1 MEFLLTCFLP
11 IALMF
16 KVSIWIRDSEKREL
30 LVTTFRSIMDTHR
43 EKSCSNGI
51 MPEFCDLASK
61 ENLSPG
67 DLTQL
72 QEWLQ
77 EISNMV
83 GPTYLPMRWFL
94 GQHRPIIG
102 GTRGNYWNRAKMEKF
117 LLHVNG
123 WNGLQNSARP
133 FRNTQIH
140 DFTSNDIRQD
150 RNGGR
155 ISEVEIYQISANG
168 GKLPTC
174 EEISESANIIALNTP
189 RGQWRKAA
197 ECSVISTHRSALGSS
212 SSSVGATPLNTPRDR
227 RSLASSSSSVGSTH
241 LNSPR
246 GYLCTAPPP
255 KKSPIIEWFMA
266 MNGQSFNAAMKEACK
281 GLNYPNPLLVKI
293 FDVVKIHQMFFNEMT
308 LNSPVTQTLF
318 FERLSDCDLIKRTL
332 QASQLFMSIEHVA
345 SADNLTQMMFLEGL
359 VSSFYQEAQRVYLPG
374 KQYILGISKIAP
386 KQDGNGFSIE
396 LLPEKMIQDYL
407 DQFRPSTIGEQ
418 APMA

>member
-16 KVSIWIRDSEKREL
+16 KVSKWIREAEKRAL

-77 EISNMV
+77 EISNMK

-94 GQHRPIIG
+94 GRHRPIIG

-123 WNGLQNSARP
+123 WNGLQNSARA

-140 DFTSNDIRQD
+140 DFTSNIIRQD
-150 RNGGR
+150 RNGGK

-168 GKLPTC
+168 GKLPTSQ
-174 EEISESANIIALNTP
+174 EISESANIIALNTP
-189 RGQWRKAA
+189 RGQLREVA
-197 ECSVISTHRSALGSS
+197 ERSVISTHRSALGSS
-212 SSSVGATPLNTPRDR
+212 SSSVAVTPRR
-227 RSLASSSSSVGSTH
+227 PPAYSCSSVGTTP

-246 GYLCTAPPP
+246 GHLCAAPPSR
-255 KKSPIIEWFMA
+255 KSLVLEWFMA
-266 MNGQSFNAAMKEACK
+266 RKGPSFNDAMKEACK
-281 GLNYPNPLLVKI
+281 NLTYSIQSLVQLY
-293 FDVVKIHQMFFNEMT
+293 DVVKIHQRDFPEETCTNPITQHFF
-308 LNSPVTQTLF
+308 F
-318 FERLSDCDLIKRTL
+318 KKLSNCALIQRTL
-332 QASQLFMSIEHVA
+332 QASRLFSSIEHVA
-345 SADNLTQMMFLEGL
+345 FADEQIQIMFIEGL
-359 VSSFYQEAQRVYLPG
+359 IFSFFQACRKPFFT
-374 KQYILGISKIAP
+374 LGISNIVP

-396 LLPEKMIQDYL
+396 LFPDYMINEYL
-407 DQFRPSTIGEQ
+407 NQFHPYIIGEH